1 MAVTWIVLIL
11 SIFMM
16 EKTHGQIQM
25 DRYKW
30 TDTNGQ
36 IQMDRYKWCGVE
48 PGSDIVLSILSESKN
63 RLLNRYNLYYNIF
76 IAKLTWR

>member
-1 MAVTWIVLIL
+1 
-11 SIFMM
+11 
-16 EKTHGQIQM
+16 M

-30 TDTNGQ
+30 G
-36 IQMDRYKWCGVE
+36 GVE
-48 PGSDIVLSILSESKN
+48 PGSDIVLSESKN